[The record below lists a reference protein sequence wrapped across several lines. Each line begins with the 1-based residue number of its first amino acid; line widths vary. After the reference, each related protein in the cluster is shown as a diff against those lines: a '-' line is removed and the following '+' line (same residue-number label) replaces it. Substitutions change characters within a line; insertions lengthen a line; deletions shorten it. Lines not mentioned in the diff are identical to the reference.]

1 MSWRFVRFLV
11 VPVAAGAMLCLP
23 AAAATKGHVHFLG
36 GNYMLND
43 EDDTEPLED
52 LTQIGVELSIAPEKS
67 PVMVAVDLL
76 FATGDESQFQGGA
89 GFSADF
95 DIELDVVELAVGVR
109 KIWGEKA
116 TRPFIGGGLGFVKA
130 DATFDVTIQGLP
142 GGDLSFDENEED
154 DELGLWAQGG
164 VFWRI
169 GSRFELGGQIRY
181 NTAEVE
187 VADEEIDIGGL
198 EYGIIL
204 GWGWP

>member
-11 VPVAAGAMLCLP
+11 VSVAAGSMFCLP

-43 EDDTEPLED
+43 EDDTDPLED
-52 LTQIGVELSIAPEKS
+52 LTQFGVELSIAPEKY

-76 FATGDESQFQGGA
+76 FASGDESLTESGG
-89 GFSADF
+89 GFSANL
-95 DIELDVVELAVGVR
+95 DIELDLTEVAVGVR
-109 KIWGEKA
+109 KIWGEA
-116 TRPFIGGGLGFVKA
+116 STRPFIGGGIGFVKA
-130 DATFDVTIQGLP
+130 EVTFDGTIMTPFGNVS
-142 GGDLSFDENEED
+142 GSEDED
-154 DELGLWAQGG
+154 DDALGFWAQAGL
-164 VFWRI
+164 FWRL
-169 GSRFELGGQIRY
+169 GSRFEIGGQIRY

-187 VADEEIDIGGL
+187 VESEDIDVGGL

>member
-11 VPVAAGAMLCLP
+11 VSVAAGAMFCLP

-43 EDDTEPLED
+43 EDDTDPLED
-52 LTQIGVELSIAPEKS
+52 LTQFGVELSIAPEKY

-76 FATGDESQFQGGA
+76 VASGDESQTESVA
-89 GFSADF
+89 GFSAEL
-95 DIELDVVELAVGVR
+95 DIELDLTELAVGVR
-109 KIWGEKA
+109 KIWGEA
-116 TRPFIGGGLGFVKA
+116 SVRPFIGGGIGFVQA
-130 DATFDVTIQGLP
+130 EATFDVTVETPLGNVS
-142 GGDLSFDENEED
+142 GSEDEED
-154 DELGLWAQGG
+154 DALGFWAQGG
-164 VFWRI
+164 VFWRL
-169 GSRFELGGQIRY
+169 GSRFEIGGQIRY

-187 VADEEIDIGGL
+187 VDDEEIDVGGL